1 MAEFQALCM
10 KCRDDD
16 NKPTM
21 HEMQDVKI
29 EEKNNRFSAR
39 GQCVVCSGNMFKFM
53 SKDDA
58 EKMLADGDATKM
70 ESADDSE

>member
-1 MAEFQALCM
+1 MSDLKALCM
-10 KCRDDD
+10 KCRDEN

-21 HEMQDVKI
+21 QAMTNPKV

-39 GQCVVCSGNMFKFM
+39 GICGKCGGNVFKFL

-58 EKMLADGDATKM
+58 QALK
-70 ESADDSE
+70 